1 MSSILHVAA
10 GIAIVFFLP
19 GFTLVNLLFPRRGE
33 LDPEY
38 DSIYR
43 VTLGMG
49 VSVVISI
56 LVGFMLNAMSTEG
69 HGYVAAGPLWAV
81 LLLVTGLFALAGWA
95 RGAYPRAGLIHP
107 KLYRPTSMRGIPRTE
122 GLSYNKKRRTEKL
135 VLEREALLAD
145 LRVLVENS
153 STSNPQRKLYYRQ
166 RIDDARGRVDQ
177 INEELRSL
185 GGGRK

>member
-1 MSSILHVAA
+1 MSSIFHIAA
-10 GIAIVFFLP
+10 GIAIIFFLP
-19 GFTLVNLLFPRRGE
+19 GFTFVNLLFPRRGE

-38 DSIYR
+38 DIIYR
-43 VTLGMG
+43 ITLGMG

-69 HGYVAAGPLWAV
+69 HGYVTAGPLWAV
-81 LLLVTGLFALAGWA
+81 LLSITGLFTLVGWL

-107 KLYRPTSMRGIPRTE
+107 RLYRSTSIRGIPRTK
-122 GLSYNKKRRTEKL
+122 GLSYNKKKRTEKL

-145 LRVLVENS
+145 LKALVESS

-185 GGGRK
+185 GGGKK

>member
-1 MSSILHVAA
+1 MSSILHIVA
-10 GIAIVFFLP
+10 GIAIIFFLP

-38 DSIYR
+38 DIIYR
-43 VTLGMG
+43 ATLGMG

-56 LVGFMLNAMSTEG
+56 LVGFMLNALSTEG
-69 HGYVAAGPLWAV
+69 HGYVTEGPLWAV
-81 LLLVTGLFALAGWA
+81 LLSITGLFALAGWV

-107 KLYRPTSMRGIPRTE
+107 KLYRPTSIRGVPKAK
-122 GLSYNKKRRTEKL
+122 GLNYNKKKRTERL

-145 LRVLVENS
+145 LRALVESS

-185 GGGRK
+185 GGGKK

>member
-1 MSSILHVAA
+1 MSSILHIAA
-10 GIAIVFFLP
+10 GIAIIFFLP
-19 GFTLVNLLFPRRGE
+19 GFTLVNSLFPRRGE

-38 DSIYR
+38 DIIYR

-56 LVGFMLNAMSTEG
+56 LVGFMLNAISTEG
-69 HGYVAAGPLWAV
+69 HGYVTTGPLWAV
-81 LLLVTGLFALAGWA
+81 LLSVTGLLTLVGWV

-107 KLYRPTSMRGIPRTE
+107 KLYRPTSIRGVPRNK

-145 LRVLVENS
+145 LRAFVENS

-177 INEELRSL
+177 INEEMRSL
-185 GGGRK
+185 GGGKK

>member
-1 MSSILHVAA
+1 MSSIFQVAA
-10 GIAIVFFLP
+10 GIAIIFFLP

-38 DSIYR
+38 DIIYR

-56 LVGFMLNAMSTEG
+56 LVGFMLNAISTEG
-69 HGYVAAGPLWAV
+69 HGYVTEGPLWAV
-81 LLLVTGLFALAGWA
+81 LLFLTGLFALLGWV

-107 KLYRPTSMRGIPRTE
+107 KLYRTTSIRGTPRAK
-122 GLSYNKKRRTEKL
+122 GLSYNNKKRTERL
-135 VLEREALLAD
+135 VLEREVLLAD
-145 LRVLVENS
+145 LRALAESS

-166 RIDDARGRVDQ
+166 RTDDARIRVDR
-177 INEELRSL
+177 INQELRTL
-185 GGGRK
+185 GGGKK